1 MVQFLYWQLLYGY
14 TAHWVKWTY
23 QQLLSQGFF
32 YPWPAKL
39 QLTQLSL
46 EICRSLFSMT
56 CSKGT
61 GTVLVVRFPGF
72 TFSFSLSPKMMLD
85 VASQT

>member
-32 YPWPAKL
+32 YPWPALL
-39 QLTQLSL
+39 QFTQLSL
-46 EICRSLFSMT
+46 EICRPLSSMT
-56 CSKGT
+56 CSKGAD
-61 GTVLVVRFPGF
+61 TVLVVKFPVF
-72 TFSFSLSPKMMLD
+72 TLSVSLSPKM
-85 VASQT
+85 